1 MFLINWESGIPKTF
15 KRVGP
20 FKIFNAMLNE
30 PRNNSSH
37 RRNLSNDEM
46 RRISGGKASF
56 PCTVHEADGSVR
68 RIEAE
73 SIEECLDFAFP
84 Q

>member
-1 MFLINWESGIPKTF
+1 
-15 KRVGP
+15 
-20 FKIFNAMLNE
+20 MLNE

>member
-1 MFLINWESGIPKTF
+1 
-15 KRVGP
+15 
-20 FKIFNAMLNE
+20 MLNE

-56 PCTVHEADGSVR
+56 PCRVHEADGSVR
-68 RIEAE
+68 TKEV
-73 SIEECLDFAFP
+73 STVEECLEYAGL
-84 Q
+84 